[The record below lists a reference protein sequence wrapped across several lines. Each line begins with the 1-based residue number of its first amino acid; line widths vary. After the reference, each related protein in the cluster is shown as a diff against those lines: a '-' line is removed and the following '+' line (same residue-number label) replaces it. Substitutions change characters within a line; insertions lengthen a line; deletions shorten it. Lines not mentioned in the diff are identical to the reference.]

1 MAERRAPRR
10 ILITGACGFVGRW
23 LIAELRGRMPAGSTI
38 IAGVHAS
45 DAVGADVSRRLDV
58 RDREAVFEL
67 VGDAQPTAVVHL
79 AAVSSPPAARSNPR
93 VTWDINVIGTMNLAD
108 AVLARAPLARFIFI
122 GSSECYGGSFNKV
135 AGPVDEDVLL
145 DPANPYA
152 TTKAAADLLIGQMAR
167 DGLRAVRFR
176 PFNHTGPGQTDAF
189 VVPAFAAQIA
199 AIERGVQEPLL
210 KVGNLDALRDFS
222 DVRDIVSAYADAIL
236 RDEEIAPGSI
246 LNLASGR
253 PLRIGPKHP
262 YVLRTIPRECA
273 PTTRRA
279 PLATR
284 RARARFWDGRRGSNL
299 PRPFATCSTFIGRAR
314 RGRATNLKRRSI
326 FPYRNI

>member
-253 PLRIGPKHP
+253 PLRIGQ
-262 YVLRTIPRECA
+262 VLDDLVAMAKTSIRIENDPARMRSNDTPSA
-273 PTTRRA
+273 VGDSS
-279 PLATR
+279 
-284 RARARFWDGRRGSNL
+284 RARALLGWA
-299 PRPFATCSTFIGRAR
+299 PRIEFAQTLRDVLDFYRASASRAR
-314 RGRATNLKRRSI
+314 D
-326 FPYRNI
+326 

>member
-1 MAERRAPRR
+1 VSDRRAPRR
-10 ILITGACGFVGRW
+10 VLITGACGFVGRW
-23 LIAELRGRMPAGSTI
+23 LIAELRRRLPEGSAI

-45 DAVGADVSRRLDV
+45 DAIGADVSRRLDV
-58 RDREAVFEL
+58 RDRDAVHALVEEAR
-67 VGDAQPTAVVHL
+67 PTAVVHL

-108 AVLARAPLARFIFI
+108 AVLARAPRARFIFI

-135 AGPVDEDVLL
+135 TGAVNEDVLL

-152 TTKAAADLLIGQMAR
+152 ATKAAADLLIGQMAR

-199 AIERGVQEPLL
+199 AIEQGRQEPAL

-236 RDEEIAPGSI
+236 RDEDPPAGVI
-246 LNLASGR
+246 LNLASGK
-253 PLRIGPKHP
+253 PLRIGQILDDLIAMAKVAIRVESDPA
-262 YVLRTIPRECA
+262 RM
-273 PTTRRA
+273 RA
-279 PLATR
+279 NDTPSAIGDATR
-284 RARARFWDGRRGSNL
+284 ARQLLGWAPRIDFSQTLRDVLDFHRARAS
-299 PRPFATCSTFIGRAR
+299 
-314 RGRATNLKRRSI
+314 
-326 FPYRNI
+326 